1 MIEFANKKNVKVVS
15 LAIAA
20 IFVIGAFAFAVRG
33 AGLTGGSGGT
43 TDSAIGKV
51 NYNQLVQAVPG
62 IQDAQVEMQKAA
74 QDAESQYKEK
84 SKDMS
89 DADKQKLHE
98 ELQKGLEDKQKELVE
113 PLKKK
118 VDDAIVA
125 VGKTKGL
132 TVIVN
137 EGAVVY
143 GGLDVTADV
152 QAELQKQAKKN

>member
-20 IFVIGAFAFAVRG
+20 IFVIGAFAIAVRG

-89 DADKQKLHE
+89 DADKK
-98 ELQKGLEDKQKELVE
+98 
-113 PLKKK
+113 
-118 VDDAIVA
+118 IVH
-125 VGKTKGL
+125 
-132 TVIVN
+132 
-137 EGAVVY
+137 
-143 GGLDVTADV
+143 
-152 QAELQKQAKKN
+152 

>member
-20 IFVIGAFAFAVRG
+20 IFVIGAFAIAVRG

-74 QDAESQYKEK
+74 QDAESQYKRK

-89 DADKQKLHE
+89 DAISKSSTKSC
-98 ELQKGLEDKQKELVE
+98 
-113 PLKKK
+113 KK
-118 VDDAIVA
+118 ASRISR
-125 VGKTKGL
+125 
-132 TVIVN
+132 
-137 EGAVVY
+137 
-143 GGLDVTADV
+143 
-152 QAELQKQAKKN
+152 KNLSTP

>member
-1 MIEFANKKNVKVVS
+1 MVS

-20 IFVIGAFAFAVRG
+20 IFVIGAFAIAVRG

-74 QDAESQYKEK
+74 QDAESQYNEK

-98 ELQKGLEDKQKELVE
+98 ELQKGSR
-113 PLKKK
+113 
-118 VDDAIVA
+118 ISR
-125 VGKTKGL
+125 
-132 TVIVN
+132 
-137 EGAVVY
+137 
-143 GGLDVTADV
+143 
-152 QAELQKQAKKN
+152 KNLSTP

>member
-1 MIEFANKKNVKVVS
+1 M
-15 LAIAA
+15 
-20 IFVIGAFAFAVRG
+20 
-33 AGLTGGSGGT
+33 
-43 TDSAIGKV
+43 
-51 NYNQLVQAVPG
+51 
-62 IQDAQVEMQKAA
+62 EMQKAA
-74 QDAESQYKEK
+74 QDAESQYNEK

-98 ELQKGLEDKQKELVE
+98 ELQKGLEDKQKELVD

-143 GGLDVTADV
+143 GGVDVTADV

>member
-20 IFVIGAFAFAVRG
+20 IFVIGAFAIAVRG

-74 QDAESQYKEK
+74 QDAESQYNEK

-98 ELQKGLEDKQKELVE
+98 ELHPVEDFAKLT
-113 PLKKK
+113 
-118 VDDAIVA
+118 AINPWKRCILPS
-125 VGKTKGL
+125 GTH
-132 TVIVN
+132 
-137 EGAVVY
+137 
-143 GGLDVTADV
+143 
-152 QAELQKQAKKN
+152 

>member
-1 MIEFANKKNVKVVS
+1 MH
-15 LAIAA
+15 
-20 IFVIGAFAFAVRG
+20 
-33 AGLTGGSGGT
+33 
-43 TDSAIGKV
+43 
-51 NYNQLVQAVPG
+51 
-62 IQDAQVEMQKAA
+62 
-74 QDAESQYKEK
+74 ESQYNEK

-98 ELQKGLEDKQKELVE
+98 ELQKASRIAERLVD

-143 GGLDVTADV
+143 GGVDVTADV

>member
-20 IFVIGAFAFAVRG
+20 IFVIGAFAIAVRG

-84 SKDMS
+84 SI
-89 DADKQKLHE
+89 
-98 ELQKGLEDKQKELVE
+98 EDKQKELVE